1 MEAGL
6 ALGHNVMADE
16 KTLELAAEIGNGRNS
31 AAGENRVKRVRQR
44 FGHPSISA
52 DGTGRTIGALQN
64 FRVKDGKLLHD
75 TQFYDAAK
83 LSPAFSGDVVEY
95 VFRMAEEAPE
105 SLNESAVIEAA
116 LVWVNQYGDE
126 TELTD
131 AEYQGLDWGPVE
143 PPEWATTEYPLLRP
157 VDMNHIDLVSD
168 GALTDSLFSSE
179 VEAERFFSAAFS
191 GHSSAYGAELFD
203 LIDRFRDEFG
213 LTLAEIETKG
223 IEIITRYVF
232 ARRNHTNGIEGETI
246 MPSRTKKNVSQMAFE
261 QDSGAVVETVDE
273 NADAA
278 IIDETATTVNEV
290 EEVEDVESIE
300 DSAEAPD
307 ETTVEDDLDEIEAI
321 MADTDDDEDEA
332 ESPETVEA
340 LNVIQDQ
347 VVELSK
353 VVKKQDIRIERVTKL
368 LLEQANQLQAIGRN
382 IRRIDGERVTTQ
394 RVPLVNARPE
404 DDLEPLAPQGRP
416 ADFTPPLHGY
426 TQPGRVGLRQFS
438 SVIDGD
444 PPDLVLASDTPNAVA
459 EKAAKRRVERNQKYR
474 MGTRK

>member
-1 MEAGL
+1 
-6 ALGHNVMADE
+6 
-16 KTLELAAEIGNGRNS
+16 
-31 AAGENRVKRVRQR
+31 
-44 FGHPSISA
+44 
-52 DGTGRTIGALQN
+52 
-64 FRVKDGKLLHD
+64 
-75 TQFYDAAK
+75 
-83 LSPAFSGDVVEY
+83 
-95 VFRMAEEAPE
+95 
-105 SLNESAVIEAA
+105 
-116 LVWVNQYGDE
+116 
-126 TELTD
+126 
-131 AEYQGLDWGPVE
+131 
-143 PPEWATTEYPLLRP
+143 
-157 VDMNHIDLVSD
+157 
-168 GALTDSLFSSE
+168 
-179 VEAERFFSAAFS
+179 
-191 GHSSAYGAELFD
+191 
-203 LIDRFRDEFG
+203 
-213 LTLAEIETKG
+213 
-223 IEIITRYVF
+223 
-232 ARRNHTNGIEGETI
+232 

-353 VVKKQDIRIERVTKL
+353 VVKKQAIRIERVTKL